1 MLAKSQGV
9 IIIMAQKLGTRTATN
24 STKTT
29 TKPKVEREIDPVKLY
44 LREVGKTPLLNHA
57 REIEISKSIESSK
70 KIIMDT
76 MFSVPLTVRMIGAW
90 VDEVIAGIRPI
101 DSVFDVDNCD
111 EIDPAMLAKLQVI
124 EDLCI
129 DYLRDTDAK
138 NSKEQLIEAVM
149 ELHLL
154 PAAVDLIMLELQDIN
169 KRLLGE
175 DGAIMRMALES
186 GVDRQ
191 AFVDRYVGNE
201 HMQWLSA
208 AEGAEWDALR
218 RRHNELGYHTSNMQT
233 MADHAGMSVAE
244 LRTAVRV
251 LRNQHKIKDEAIAE
265 MTKANLRLV
274 VSVAKKY
281 NQLGNNQIL
290 DLIQEGNIGL
300 LKAVEKF
307 KWQLGYRFSTYATW
321 WIRQAIIKA
330 ATESNRT
337 IRIPSHVLDTLKKI
351 QKASKDHVYVHGYEP
366 SNEQLATML
375 NCDVEKIARTLRVS
389 KDPISLETPVGE
401 DDEGKLGNMIEDT
414 EAENAYEQIA
424 KSEVYNVLSDAL
436 EELSS
441 REERVLRMRF
451 GIGTAKE
458 YTLEEIGNKFNVTRE
473 RVRQIETKA
482 LSRLKNPQRMTEL
495 LDAITD
501 Q

>member
-1 MLAKSQGV
+1 MAIAVANKKAKPIDASV
-9 IIIMAQKLGTRTATN
+9 
-24 STKTT
+24 
-29 TKPKVEREIDPVKLY
+29 READPVRLY

-57 REIEISKSIESSK
+57 KEVELSKLIESSK
-70 KIIMDT
+70 KTIMDT
-76 MFSVPLTVRMIGAW
+76 LFAIPLTVQTIDGW
-90 VDEVIAGIRPI
+90 IAEIQDGTRQI
-101 DSVFDVDNCD
+101 D
-111 EIDPAMLAKLQVI
+111 EIFDLETESDGALSDTVSEQLASVRV
-124 EDLCI
+124 LCA
-129 DYLRDTDAK
+129 DYLRDTTAKSSKDLLIDAF
-138 NSKEQLIEAVM
+138 N

-154 PAAVDLIMLELQDIN
+154 PSSITEMMEKVQEIN
-169 KRLLGE
+169 KRLLAG
-175 DGAIMRMALES
+175 DSALLRLATDS

-191 AFVDRYVGNE
+191 EFIDRYVGHE
-201 HMQWLSA
+201 DMSWLSSMQ
-208 AEGAEWDALR
+208 GKNWDALKR
-218 RRHNELGYHTSNMQT
+218 KSNEIGSHVGAMQEQ
-233 MADHAGMSVAE
+233 ADQSGLSVSE

-251 LRNQHKIKDEAIAE
+251 LRHQGKVKDEAISS

-351 QKASKDHVYVHGYEP
+351 QKATKEHVHNTGHEP
-366 SNEQLATML
+366 SNEELATML
-375 NCDVEKIARTLRVS
+375 NCDVDKIARTLRVA
-389 KDPISLETPVGE
+389 KDPISLETPVGD
-401 DDEGKLGNMIEDT
+401 DDEGKLGNLIEDV
-414 EAENAYEQIA
+414 ESENAFEQIA
-424 KSEVYNVLSDAL
+424 KSEVIKVVGDAL
-436 EELSS
+436 ESLSS

-473 RVRQIETKA
+473 RVRQIENKA
-482 LSRLKNPQRMTEL
+482 LERLKNPQRAKEI

-501 Q
+501 S